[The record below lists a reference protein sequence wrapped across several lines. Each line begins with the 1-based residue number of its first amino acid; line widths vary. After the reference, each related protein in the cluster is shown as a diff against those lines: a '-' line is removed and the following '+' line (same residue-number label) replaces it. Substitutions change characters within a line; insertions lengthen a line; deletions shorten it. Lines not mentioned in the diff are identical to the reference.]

1 MTPQQRIHGQQD
13 LPLSQENLQ
22 TLVDGIPAFVWRAR
36 PDGHIDYVNKRLLEY
51 FGSPLEQII
60 GWGWMDKVH
69 RDDVAFKVK
78 SWLRNLEAMIS
89 HDANCRF
96 QGADGRYRWFNVR
109 GEPLRD
115 GDGRVRNWYGV
126 LIDIDG
132 QKKAEET
139 SRESELKLRELI
151 DTMPSTPWSTVPDGK
166 PYPVEGRSTSNDD
179 NRGPKTL
186 TSSAQLQAALQATL
200 NVIPAYA
207 WYAAPSGGLTFVNRR
222 TANYLGLAKDHPL
235 RSGVDFN
242 APWDTHLSLLHPDDH
257 EETRKV
263 WSTCLRTG
271 EGGEV
276 SFRARDAQG
285 GYRWFLSRAEPL
297 RSSDGTL
304 LLWVGVNLD
313 IEELKGAEQALRESE
328 VKLREII
335 DAVPSMLWSAAPD
348 GEPTY
353 VSKTVRDYSGMGIE
367 DFLNLGWK
375 EFIHPDDFPE
385 TAKAFYHAIQTGESY
400 RIKHRLRRA
409 DGQYRWHDA
418 RGEPLRDNFQRV
430 IQWYGLAVDID
441 GAKRA
446 EDELRATQSQL
457 ARASQAATVAELSAS
472 IAHEVNQPLAGV
484 VASAETCRTWLSGDD
499 PNLPRARAAIER
511 IIRDSKAAA
520 DIIRRIRALFRQTE
534 PAKASLQINEVIDE
548 VRRLAQDE
556 LNRRGVSMELELAQD
571 LPPVL
576 ADRIQIQQVLM
587 NLIRNGAEAMEDES
601 GDARRLIV
609 RSQCSDDCIVVD
621 VCDHGPG
628 LTHPEKVFE
637 PFYSTKPDGLGVGLA
652 ISRSIVQAHGGV
664 LRVRANEPHGTVFS
678 LTIPL
683 REDRDDA
690 KI

>member
-1 MTPQQRIHGQQD
+1 
-13 LPLSQENLQ
+13 
-22 TLVDGIPAFVWRAR
+22 
-36 PDGHIDYVNKRLLEY
+36 
-51 FGSPLEQII
+51 
-60 GWGWMDKVH
+60 
-69 RDDVAFKVK
+69 
-78 SWLRNLEAMIS
+78 
-89 HDANCRF
+89 
-96 QGADGRYRWFNVR
+96 
-109 GEPLRD
+109 
-115 GDGRVRNWYGV
+115 
-126 LIDIDG
+126 
-132 QKKAEET
+132 
-139 SRESELKLRELI
+139 
-151 DTMPSTPWSTVPDGK
+151 
-166 PYPVEGRSTSNDD
+166 
-179 NRGPKTL
+179 
-186 TSSAQLQAALQATL
+186 
-200 NVIPAYA
+200 
-207 WYAAPSGGLTFVNRR
+207 
-222 TANYLGLAKDHPL
+222 
-235 RSGVDFN
+235 
-242 APWDTHLSLLHPDDH
+242 
-257 EETRKV
+257 
-263 WSTCLRTG
+263 
-271 EGGEV
+271 
-276 SFRARDAQG
+276 
-285 GYRWFLSRAEPL
+285 
-297 RSSDGTL
+297 
-304 LLWVGVNLD
+304 
-313 IEELKGAEQALRESE
+313 
-328 VKLREII
+328 
-335 DAVPSMLWSAAPD
+335 MLWSAAPD

-418 RGEPLRDNFQRV
+418 RGEPLRDKLQRI

-472 IAHEVNQPLAGV
+472 IAHEVNQPLAGI

-511 IIRDSKAAA
+511 IIRDGKATA

-556 LNRRGVSMELELAQD
+556 LNRRGVSMELELAHD

-587 NLIRNGAEAMEDES
+587 NLIRNGAEAMEDEN
-601 GDARRLIV
+601 GDARRLSV
-609 RSQCSDDCIVVD
+609 RSQCLDDCIVVD
-621 VCDHGPG
+621 VCDHGLG

-652 ISRSIVQAHGGV
+652 ISRSIVQAHGGA
-664 LRVRANEPHGTVFS
+664 LRVRANEPRGTVFS